1 MLIMISFRF
10 LNIGEATV
18 LQKFDINEKNKK
30 VSVAG
35 CRCVKG
41 VLLKSG
47 LYYIVRE
54 NENIFTGKFV
64 MTIMKFIY

>member
-10 LNIGEATV
+10 LNIGEATI

-47 LYYIVRE
+47 LYHIVRG